1 MHDKKRMQG
10 RTSQKMA
17 QPVEASCSCKDM
29 IRERYD
35 MWKTKRSG
43 INSETIWDDKIMQAR
58 STIRIVGNHLG

>member
-1 MHDKKRMQG
+1 
-10 RTSQKMA
+10 MA
-17 QPVEASCSCKDM
+17 QPVEASCSCEDM

-43 INSETIWDDKIMQAR
+43 INSETIWDDKIMRAR